1 MLISTRR
8 TDGGKRM
15 FGALGVPDP
24 ARGFLF
30 DLDGVLT
37 RLAGLLDRS

>member
-1 MLISTRR
+1 MIRNPTEG
-8 TDGGKRM
+8 DKRM

-30 DLDGVLT
+30 DLDGALT
-37 RLAGLLDRS
+37 SDRDELLEQS

>member
-1 MLISTRR
+1 MIHNP
-8 TDGGKRM
+8 TDGDKRM

-30 DLDGVLT
+30 YLDGALT
-37 RLAGLLDRS
+37 SDHDKMLEWS